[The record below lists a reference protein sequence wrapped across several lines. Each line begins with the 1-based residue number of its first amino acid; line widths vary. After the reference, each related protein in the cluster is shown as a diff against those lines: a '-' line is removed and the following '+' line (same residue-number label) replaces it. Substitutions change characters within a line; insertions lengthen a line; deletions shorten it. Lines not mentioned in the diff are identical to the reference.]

1 MPIAPA
7 QWLIQLISL
16 LPVALRPGV
25 FLAVVVSLA
34 WFVFVR
40 RGLPS
45 LWRLSCRGVAITV
58 DLAVGLA
65 LFPEYLLTTS
75 RRSRGGQPG
84 SMALTVAPVAE
95 HVLHAAAALYERS
108 LPKETSKEASKEI
121 SEPASKKT
129 PKRRFPWIWCAL
141 VIAACAGAW
150 IAMDQMAPGEEAKRT
165 LAEAFEHWRDVEAWA
180 DVSPSRRA
188 APGDP
193 IAPAVVSVS
202 YHRWEVRMALH
213 CPDSNPCK
221 GTVNVRTQSGATLSS
236 KPVELQSE
244 GRRVITVAL
253 PHRPANALQHLRVE
267 VDPP

>member
-1 MPIAPA
+1 MLIAPA
-7 QWLIQLISL
+7 QWVIQLISL

-25 FLAVVVSLA
+25 FLAVIVSLT

-45 LWRLSCRGVAITV
+45 LWRRACRGVAMTV
-58 DLAVGLA
+58 DLVVGLV

-75 RRSRGGQPG
+75 RRSRGEQPG
-84 SMALTVAPVAE
+84 SIALTVAPVAE
-95 HVLHAAAALYERS
+95 RVLDAAAGLYERS
-108 LPKETSKEASKEI
+108 LPKETSKTSSEEASEQ
-121 SEPASKKT
+121 ASKKT
-129 PKRRFPWIWCAL
+129 PKRRFPWAWCAL

-150 IAMDQMAPGEEAKRT
+150 IAMDQMAPREEAKRT
-165 LAEAFEHWRDVEAWA
+165 LAEAFEYWREVEAWA

-202 YHRWEVRMALH
+202 YHRWAVRMALH
-213 CPDSNPCK
+213 CPDSNPCR

-236 KPVELQSE
+236 KSVELQAE

-253 PHRPANALQHLRVE
+253 PHRPATARRHLRVE
-267 VDPP
+267 VQP

>member
-7 QWLIQLISL
+7 QWVIQLISL

-25 FLAVVVSLA
+25 FLAVIVSLT

-45 LWRLSCRGVAITV
+45 LWRRTCRGIAISV
-58 DLAVGLA
+58 DLVVGLA

-75 RRSRGGQPG
+75 RRSRGQQPG
-84 SMALTVAPVAE
+84 SIALTVAPLAE
-95 HVLHAAAALYERS
+95 HVLDAAAALYERS
-108 LPKETSKEASKEI
+108 PPRTSKEASRQK
-121 SEPASKKT
+121 SEPASKKM
-129 PKRRFPWIWCAL
+129 PKRRFPWIWCTL

-150 IAMDQMAPGEEAKRT
+150 IAMDQMASAEQAKRT
-165 LAEAFEHWRDVEAWA
+165 LAEAFEYWRDIEAWA
-180 DVSPSRRA
+180 DVSPWRRA

-193 IAPAVVSVS
+193 IAPALLSVT

-213 CPDSNPCK
+213 CPDSNPCR
-221 GTVNVRTQSGATLSS
+221 GIVNIRSSSGATLLS

-244 GRRVITVAL
+244 GGRVITVAL

-267 VDPP
+267 VDQP